1 MLTIDYILLAI
12 LVVSVA
18 VGVFRGFVKEAL
30 SLVTWLV
37 ALWAAFRFGHML
49 EPMLAAVSST
59 ALKVWSARII
69 AFILILIAGGLI
81 NALVGMLIAKTG
93 LTGTDRILGMVFGAA
108 RGVLIVGIVVMMF
121 RMLELDR
128 DDWWSKSAV
137 MPYGEPVAEQL
148 QHYFHKGLEK
158 LDDLV
163 EPAAPEGADDA
174 ENEGE
179 RPADT
184 G

>member
-12 LVVSVA
+12 LIVSVV

-30 SLVTWLV
+30 SLVTWFV
-37 ALWAAFRFGHML
+37 ALWAALRFGHLL
-49 EPMLAAVSST
+49 EPMLASVSSD
-59 ALKVWSARII
+59 ALKIWSARII

-81 NALVGMLIAKTG
+81 NALVGMLVAKTG

-121 RMLELDR
+121 RMLELDQ
-128 DDWWSKSAV
+128 DEWWSQSAV
-137 MPYGEPVAEQL
+137 VPYGEPVAEQL

-158 LDDLV
+158 LDELV
-163 EPAAPEGADDA
+163 EPEAPEGADDA
-174 ENEGE
+174 ENEAEQLAESG
-179 RPADT
+179 
-184 G
+184 